1 MNSAAKSAEPIT
13 RRPDERRW
21 VALAFIA
28 LAQLMAALDATIVS
42 IALPWAQ
49 RALGASDAE
58 RQWVITAYTLAFGGL
73 LLLGGRSGD
82 ILGRRRMFIIGL
94 GLFTIGSLLGGLL
107 LVGGRIADALG
118 RKRTFLIGLAGFAV
132 ASALGGSAGT
142 FALLLVARAAQG
154 AFAALLAPT
163 ALSLLAVTFTEP
175 RERARAFALYGAIA
189 GSGAAIGLL
198 LGGVLT
204 EYLNWRWCLYVNVP
218 IAVVAAVGGWRFL
231 SGARGGSG
239 HQFDIPGVLL
249 VTGGLVALVYA
260 CTQVVSAGWGWG
272 SASVLG
278 FLGVSAVL
286 LIGFV
291 LREAR
296 TGSPLLPLWIVVDRN
311 RGGAYLAAALAIAG
325 MFGAFLFLTY
335 YLQVVLRYSPLQ
347 AGLAFLPLTLA
358 SQAGSWGIASVL
370 MPRVPARFI
379 MAPGAL
385 VAAAGMLVLTQIPV
399 SGGYASHVLP
409 AEILLGI
416 GIACV
421 MAPAFNIGTHGVDPR
436 QAGVAAATVNA
447 AVQIGASLG
456 TALLNTIAAG
466 ATAAYLFGRQ
476 SPAGVIDQALV
487 HGYATATAWAAA
499 ILVLGALSTFL
510 LVDAGPPRPHAA

>member
-1 MNSAAKSAEPIT
+1 MNSVTKLVEPAT

-21 VALAFIA
+21 LALAFIA

-49 RALGASDAE
+49 RDLGASDAE

-73 LLLGGRSGD
+73 LL
-82 ILGRRRMFIIGL
+82 
-94 GLFTIGSLLGGLL
+94 
-107 LVGGRIADALG
+107 VGGRIADAIG
-118 RKRTFLIGLAGFAV
+118 RKRSFLIGLAGFAI
-132 ASALGGSAGT
+132 ASALGGSAGS
-142 FALLLVARAAQG
+142 FAVLLAARAAQG

-175 RERARAFALYGAIA
+175 HERARAFALYGAIA
-189 GSGAAIGLL
+189 GSGAALGLL

-204 EYLNWRWCLYVNVP
+204 QSLNWRWCLYVNVP
-218 IAVVAAVGGWRFL
+218 IAVVAAIGGWRFL
-231 SGARGGSG
+231 TEARVGSG
-239 HQFDIPGVLL
+239 RQFDIPGVLL
-249 VTGGLVALVYA
+249 VTGGLVTLVYG
-260 CTQVVSAGWGWG
+260 CTQVVSAGWG
-272 SASVLG
+272 SATVIG
-278 FLGVSAVL
+278 FLAISAVL
-286 LIGFV
+286 LVAFV
-291 LREAR
+291 VREAR
-296 TGSPLLPLWIVVDRN
+296 APSPLLPLWIVLDRN
-311 RGGAYLAAALAIAG
+311 RGGAYLAAALAIAA

-370 MPRVPARFI
+370 MPRVPARVI

-399 SGGYASHVLP
+399 TGGYLSHVLP

-421 MAPAFNIGTHGVDPR
+421 MAPAFNIGTRGVDPR

-447 AVQIGASLG
+447 AVQVGASLG

-466 ATAAYLFGRQ
+466 ATAAYLSGQ
-476 SPAGVIDQALV
+476 PSSAALIDQALV
-487 HGYATATAWAAA
+487 HGYSTATGWAAA
-499 ILVLGALSTFL
+499 ILVLGAVSTFL
-510 LVDAGPPRPHAA
+510 LINTGRPPRRG